1 MRFTLIPLRI
11 RAAAALL
18 AILGVA
24 LFGYTLV
31 TTASL
36 LGNPD
41 PMLRLE
47 LVVSAILIAV
57 AAAAVGV
64 GTGLARL
71 ADWARWAAIAA
82 GILVTL
88 VAVALP
94 LATPRGNG
102 SPLAIDPL
110 AVLLGA
116 SGLLLVV
123 LLAKPYRTD

>member
-1 MRFTLIPLRI
+1 MPVAPR
-11 RAAAALL
+11 
-18 AILGVA
+18 GVA
-24 LFGYTLV
+24 HRRMSGSGWPSPRPPP
-31 TTASL
+31 AW
-36 LGNPD
+36 G
-41 PMLRLE
+41 
-47 LVVSAILIAV
+47 A
-57 AAAAVGV
+57 
-64 GTGLARL
+64 GLARL

-82 GILVTL
+82 GILVIL